1 MSNEPIQRPL
11 GVAMIGYAFMGKAH
25 SNAWR
30 NVASYFDVPALEQK
44 VLVGRDAA
52 AVSEAAAKYG
62 WQETATDWRSV
73 LDRDD
78 IHIVDICAPGWMHAE
93 IAIAALE
100 AGKHVLLEKPLANT
114 LAEAEA
120 ITAAARAARAK
131 GVQSMVGF
139 NYRRVPAL
147 ALAKELVSEGRLG
160 AIRQVRAAYLQDWLA
175 DEAAPMT
182 WRLKKETAGSGALGD
197 IASHAIDQVLFLL
210 GDQVTEVSGRLQTFV
225 NQRPGAA
232 GLEDVTVDDAAW
244 ATLTLASGAIAS
256 VEASRVATGRKNSL
270 QIEIYGDKGALRF
283 DLENLNELQFL
294 DATAPAREQGFRR
307 IVVTEPEH
315 PYLDA
320 WWPQGHIIGWEHT
333 FTHEIR
339 DLLLAIDG
347 GTEPS
352 PSFEDGLEVQRILA
366 AVEESAAAKSALIQ
380 LSTYLKEPDMP
391 RPYTLFT
398 GQWADLPFE
407 EVARLASGW
416 GYDGLEIAVSGDHL
430 DAWRWDEPGYVESKL
445 AILNKYN
452 LKVWAISNHLKGQA
466 VCDDPIDFR
475 HEAIVGAK
483 VWGDGDPEG
492 VRQRAAEEMKHTAR
506 LAKALGVDTVV
517 GFTGSSIWQY
527 VAMFPPV
534 PEKVI
539 DAGYQD
545 FADRWNPILDV
556 FDECGVRFAHEVHP
570 SEIAYDYWTTVRTL
584 EAIGHRPA
592 FGLNWDPSHMMWQ
605 GIDPVSFIWDFKDR
619 IYHVDCKDT
628 KVRQTGRNTVMGS
641 HLAWGDPRRGW
652 DFVSAG
658 RGDVPW
664 EASFRALTAIGYDG
678 PISVEWE
685 DAGMDRLHGAPEAL
699 AALKKFDFP
708 PSNTSFDAAF
718 KQ

>member
-52 AVSEAAAKYG
+52 AVSEAAGKYG

-78 IHIVDICAPGWMHAE
+78 VHIVDICAPGWMHAE

-160 AIRQVRAAYLQDWLA
+160 SVRQVRAAYLQDWLA
-175 DEAAPMT
+175 DESAPMT
-182 WRLKKETAGSGALGD
+182 WRLTKETAGSGALGD

-210 GDQVTEVSGRLQTFV
+210 GGQVTEVSGRLQTFV
-225 NQRPGAA
+225 DQRPGAE

-294 DATAPAREQGFRR
+294 DATLPAREQGFRR

-333 FTHEIR
+333 FTHQIR
-339 DLLLAIDG
+339 DFLLAIAG
-347 GTEPS
+347 GTQPS

-380 LSTYLKEPDMP
+380 L
-391 RPYTLFT
+391 
-398 GQWADLPFE
+398 A
-407 EVARLASGW
+407 VAPT
-416 GYDGLEIAVSGDHL
+416 E
-430 DAWRWDEPGYVESKL
+430 
-445 AILNKYN
+445 
-452 LKVWAISNHLKGQA
+452 
-466 VCDDPIDFR
+466 
-475 HEAIVGAK
+475 GA
-483 VWGDGDPEG
+483 
-492 VRQRAAEEMKHTAR
+492 
-506 LAKALGVDTVV
+506 
-517 GFTGSSIWQY
+517 
-527 VAMFPPV
+527 
-534 PEKVI
+534 
-539 DAGYQD
+539 
-545 FADRWNPILDV
+545 
-556 FDECGVRFAHEVHP
+556 
-570 SEIAYDYWTTVRTL
+570 
-584 EAIGHRPA
+584 
-592 FGLNWDPSHMMWQ
+592 
-605 GIDPVSFIWDFKDR
+605 
-619 IYHVDCKDT
+619 
-628 KVRQTGRNTVMGS
+628 
-641 HLAWGDPRRGW
+641 
-652 DFVSAG
+652 
-658 RGDVPW
+658 
-664 EASFRALTAIGYDG
+664 
-678 PISVEWE
+678 
-685 DAGMDRLHGAPEAL
+685 
-699 AALKKFDFP
+699 
-708 PSNTSFDAAF
+708 
-718 KQ
+718 